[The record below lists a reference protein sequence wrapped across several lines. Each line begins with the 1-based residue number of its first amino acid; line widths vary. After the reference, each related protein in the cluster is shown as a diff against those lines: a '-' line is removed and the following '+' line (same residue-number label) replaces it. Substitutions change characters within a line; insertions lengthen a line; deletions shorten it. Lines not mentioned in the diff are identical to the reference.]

1 MTTKLSKTTTRM
13 GDYLITVDGETISHF
28 YSPQGFEPLDFTDRD
43 SLNNGL
49 ELIDGKPY
57 QFEEAGTLWVG
68 FYNSNDRL
76 FYDSR
81 CFNESITDS
90 KNCTN
95 IQPLTVGVS
104 K

>member
-1 MTTKLSKTTTRM
+1 MNDSIKKLNKSIF
-13 GDYLITVDGETISHF
+13 DALESNAVIS
-28 YSPQGFEPLDFTDRD
+28 DI
-43 SLNNGL
+43 LNNDL
-49 ELIDGKPY
+49 ELVNGNPY
-57 QFEEAGTLWVG
+57 QFEESGTLWVG
-68 FYNSNDRL
+68 FYNSDDRL

-95 IQPLTVGVS
+95 IQQLTVEA